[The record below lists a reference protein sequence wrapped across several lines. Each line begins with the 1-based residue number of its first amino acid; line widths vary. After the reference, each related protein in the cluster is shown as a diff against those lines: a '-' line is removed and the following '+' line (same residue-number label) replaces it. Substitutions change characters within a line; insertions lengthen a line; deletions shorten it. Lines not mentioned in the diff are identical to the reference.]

1 MTTVALTEDDLTYAN
16 AVAQE
21 IYAESRR
28 QGLYAG
34 GATGS
39 YSRRNE
45 VTGVLGEIAAAR
57 YLGIKFEPNINQFKK
72 PDVANL
78 QVRTTRYPNGKLII
92 RKRDP
97 IDDPYLLVV
106 IPKKDVAIMA
116 GWINGKDAMIQEN
129 WHNKEK
135 IKKLLGP
142 GDAAWVLFQDQLKP
156 MTELEI
162 QNCHT

>member
-1 MTTVALTEDDLTYAN
+1 MTSVTLTIEDYDYAN
-16 AVAQE
+16 QVADR
-21 IYAESRR
+21 IYSESRR

-34 GATGS
+34 GAVGY

-57 YLGIKFEPNINQFKK
+57 FLGIEFEPNINQFKK

-78 QVRTTRYPNGKLII
+78 QIRSTRYPNGKLII

-97 IDDPYLLVV
+97 IDDPYVLVI
-106 IPKKDVAIMA
+106 IPDNETAVMA
-116 GWINGKDAMIQEN
+116 GWIDGKDAMTEEN
-129 WHNKEK
+129 WHDKDK
-135 IKKLLGP
+135 IKQVLGP
-142 GDAAWVLFQDQLKP
+142 GEAAWVIFQNQLKP

-162 QNCHT
+162 Q